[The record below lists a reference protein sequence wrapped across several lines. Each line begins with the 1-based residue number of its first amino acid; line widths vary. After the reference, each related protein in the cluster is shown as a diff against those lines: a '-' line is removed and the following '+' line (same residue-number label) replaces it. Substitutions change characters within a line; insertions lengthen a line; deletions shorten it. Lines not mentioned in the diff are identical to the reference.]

1 MHRRQTSPRLSNNEL
16 VSLGSLAVATLFA
29 AVFLFRSW
37 RKRRTRPPLYAAM
50 VVLVVAAGAIVIA
63 LRGAP
68 YRQVVGTAFIAEML
82 VVLVSARTDRRTR

>member
-1 MHRRQTSPRLSNNEL
+1 MSNNEL
-16 VSLGSLAVATLFA
+16 VSLGSLGVATLFA
-29 AVFLFRSW
+29 AVFLIRSW

-63 LRGAP
+63 LLGVP